1 MSLTL
6 IIVILTS
13 LISYN
18 CFQDRERFGNL
29 LHSPYQEK
37 RSNQYYRLLTSGFLH
52 GSMGHLLI
60 NMYVL
65 FIFGEVIENY
75 FLSIFGEMLGR
86 LYFLLLYI
94 LTIIAANIPTF
105 LIHKD
110 NAHFSSVGAS
120 GAVSGLIFVF
130 ILFLPWHMLLLFFV
144 IPCPAIIAGI
154 LYLVYSSWAAKK
166 GTDRIDHV
174 AHFAGAV
181 FGFLFTIMLEPAIFT
196 NFLHALKTTAPF

>member
-18 CFQDRERFGNL
+18 CFQDRQRFGNL

-144 IPCPAIIAGI
+144 IPCPAIIAGV

>member
-18 CFQDRERFGNL
+18 CFQDRQRFGNL

-181 FGFLFTIMLEPAIFT
+181 FGFLFTIVLEPAIFT